1 MAMDPIT
8 WLLLVTA
15 IISIY
20 LIGMILNRIT
30 WSRDKPQSF
39 KEPQEPT
46 EPSIEPQPELEAIDI
61 QIIESPAP
69 EKVELISEPNANE
82 FSGRVEEG
90 KQTPKERSEESS
102 EKGAEEKM
110 DEQPE
115 TEESLLKPNTSKQK
129 ELKRNDMKSMLE
141 TAQELRNE
149 LLKLKTI
156 LKKSKS

>member
-39 KEPQEPT
+39 KETQEPT
-46 EPSIEPQPELEAIDI
+46 EPSIESQPELEAIDI

-69 EKVELISEPNANE
+69 EKVELISEPNVNE
-82 FSGRVEEG
+82 FLDRVEEG

-110 DEQPE
+110 DEQPK
-115 TEESLLKPNTSKQK
+115 TEEKSLKPNTPKQK
-129 ELKRNDMKSMLE
+129 ELKRNDMKNMLE
-141 TAQELRNE
+141 TAQELKNE

-156 LKKSKS
+156 LEKSKS